1 MSEKMRGKLLTNE
14 IERPTICKKCGG
26 VLVYKGI
33 GEYQC
38 EECGALEYDDYGTV
52 RNYLE
57 NHRGAN
63 VAQISSATGV
73 SHKAIRD
80 MIKEKRFEIIDNR
93 GGYLRCEI
101 CGVNINSG
109 RLCQKCEESY
119 HRNVEA
125 QAREDRNRNKHIT
138 GYGEAVHGEKGSKR
152 YTRER

>member
-1 MSEKMRGKLLTNE
+1 MSEKMERRLLLDE
-14 IERPTICKKCGG
+14 IIRPTICEKCGG
-26 VLVYKGI
+26 VLVYRGL

-38 EECGALEYDDYGTV
+38 EECSAVEYDDYGKV

-57 NHRGAN
+57 EHRGAN
-63 VAQISSATGV
+63 VAKVSDATGV
-73 SHKAIRD
+73 THKAIRD

-101 CGVNINSG
+101 CGENISSG
-109 RLCQKCEESY
+109 RLCRKCEENY

-125 QAREDRNRNKHIT
+125 QARAQRKKNIS
-138 GYGEAVHGEKGSKR
+138 GYGERARGEQGSKR